1 MTFCTVHKAM
11 LKYEI
16 ILKLPMSFVPMPS
29 SKKKPKILPMI
40 LHMRTEDKDR
50 AVSFLYFIGLVYFIY
65 SYNLY
70 QGRLCIL

>member
-1 MTFCTVHKAM
+1 
-11 LKYEI
+11 
-16 ILKLPMSFVPMPS
+16 MPS
-29 SKKKPKILPMI
+29 SKKKTKILPMI
-40 LHMRTEDKDR
+40 LQMRTEDKDR